1 MLQRSGPFLG
11 GLFGGLL
18 AAGVILLIAA
28 GPRGQP
34 IHLDPPPTARPV
46 RVHVA
51 GAVLHPGVYELA
63 AGSIVEQAVQAA
75 GGPMPQAVTDRI
87 NLAEPLQDGQ
97 RVYLPLPESQPA
109 EERASV
115 AAAPDAGTAVG
126 INSASAPELE
136 RLPGIGPAL
145 AEAIVEY
152 REAHGLFQSID
163 DLLDVP
169 GIGPAKMEL
178 LRPWVTLE

>member
-1 MLQRSGPFLG
+1 MLQRVGPFLG
-11 GLFGGLL
+11 GLLGGLL

-34 IHLDPPPTARPV
+34 IQLEPPPTPQPV

-51 GAVLHPGVYELA
+51 GAVLHPGVYELPL
-63 AGSIVEQAVQAA
+63 GSIVEQAVQAA
-75 GGPMPQAVTDRI
+75 GGPLPQALVDRV
-87 NLAEPLQDGQ
+87 NLAEAVQDGQ
-97 RVYLPLPESQPA
+97 RVYLPEPEAELPQAGGTPA
-109 EERASV
+109 ASSASADGV
-115 AAAPDAGTAVG
+115 D

-152 REAHGLFQSID
+152 RESHGLFQTVD

-169 GIGPAKMEL
+169 GIGPAKLEL
-178 LRPWVTLE
+178 LRPWVTLQ